1 MEEKNDQL
9 WRLIQNDSAIGYTTK
24 MSRITLLGRRKRYA
38 RAWRRHR
45 WAHDLGLGVDAVP
58 LGVSRRA
65 GSCALVI
72 AEPLLLS
79 WIEGT

>member
-1 MEEKNDQL
+1 MPGHGGATD
-9 WRLIQNDSAIGYTTK
+9 G
-24 MSRITLLGRRKRYA
+24 
-38 RAWRRHR
+38 
-45 WAHDLGLGVDAVP
+45 AHDLGLGVDAVP